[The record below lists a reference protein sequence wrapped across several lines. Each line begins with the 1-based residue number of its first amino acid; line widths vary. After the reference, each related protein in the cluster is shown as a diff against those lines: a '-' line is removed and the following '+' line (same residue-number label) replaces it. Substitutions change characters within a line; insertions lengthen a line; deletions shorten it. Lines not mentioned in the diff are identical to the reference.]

1 MSDPGSPGESTGQF
15 QWHNLAILGVIV
27 LGVASLVVLRPT
39 GHHNAQYHP
48 GVGKKLPNLALQPLT
63 AGVQP
68 ISLADL
74 SGKVVVID
82 FWGPWDKECREQMP
96 DIAALEK
103 KYHDHPDFKLLAVSC
118 GQGGKDNKAKL
129 LAKTTDCL
137 KKAGINL
144 PVYCDPDEAAR
155 AIVDKVAGFDAF
167 PTVLVVDREGVIR
180 AVWTGFPRN
189 WQERISRRM
198 DELVGQVLDEVK

>member
-1 MSDPGSPGESTGQF
+1 MSDRDRAGEPTAQF
-15 QWHNLAILGVIV
+15 QWHNLAILGVVV
-27 LGVASLVVLRPT
+27 LGVALLVVLRPT

-48 GVGKKLPNLALQPLT
+48 GVGKKLSSLALQPLT

-68 ISLADL
+68 IALADL

-82 FWGPWDKECREQMP
+82 FWGPWDKDCREQLP
-96 DIAALEK
+96 HIAALGK
-103 KYHDHPDFKLLAVSC
+103 KYGDRPDFKLLAVSC

-129 LAKTTDCL
+129 LTQTSECL
-137 KKAGINL
+137 KKAAISI

-180 AVWTGFPRN
+180 AVWTGFPAER
-189 WQERISRRM
+189 QERISKRM
-198 DELVGQVLDEVK
+198 DELVGQVLDEK